1 MAPESARTGFRFGLR
16 PVAVG
21 LLAVALLTLS
31 LGTGVVAESALQ
43 MPEIT
48 ARSVFAFDP
57 DTGEIIVEL
66 NADERLPIGSVTKV
80 ATALVVLDHAGLT
93 EEITILG
100 TDMVEPGFSA
110 MGLQPGDT
118 LTVEQLLTG
127 LLVASGGDAALAL
140 ARHVG
145 AGLSGSD
152 DPAAAIA
159 AFVDAMNAKASDL
172 QLTNT
177 QFANPD
183 GDDAD
188 EAWSTARDV
197 ALMYAHLEADETLA
211 GISAEAEYSFTSVG
225 PEQTPYAGVSTN
237 QLAGQYD
244 LLSAK
249 TGSTQEAG
257 GCLVLARSNPDTG
270 GNEVVAI
277 LGSELTYDEFWNAT
291 TDERWNDAAAVM
303 EAIDAGWTPGQ
314 NLVAE
319 AATEPSA
326 TESLAAGAPATNAR
340 SAPQVNEVSAEPV
353 VKAASRSTEPLLV
366 VTVAGGVLAFAS
378 VFAWSRI
385 SQPRA

>member
-1 MAPESARTGFRFGLR
+1 M
-16 PVAVG
+16 G

-31 LGTGVVAESALQ
+31 AGTSVFAENALQ
-43 MPEIT
+43 VPEIT

-57 DTGEIIVEL
+57 DTGEIIMDL

-80 ATALVVLDHAGLT
+80 ATALVVLDHAGLA
-93 EEITILG
+93 EEITIEG

-145 AGLSGSD
+145 ADLSGSD
-152 DPAAAIA
+152 DPEAAVA
-159 AFVDAMNAKASDL
+159 AFVDAMNATGSDL

-183 GDDAD
+183 GDDSTD
-188 EAWSTARDV
+188 AWSTARDV
-197 ALMYAHLEADETLA
+197 ALLYAYLEANETLA
-211 GISAEAEYSFTSVG
+211 GISALTEYSFTSVG
-225 PEQTPYAGVSTN
+225 PEQTPYAGISTN

-257 GCLVLARSNPDTG
+257 GCLVLARTNQGTG
-270 GNEVVAI
+270 GKEIVAI
-277 LGSELTYDEFWNAT
+277 LGSELTYDDAWNAT
-291 TDERWNDAAAVM
+291 TDERWNDATAVM
-303 EAIDAGWTPGQ
+303 EAIDTGWTPGQ
-314 NLVAE
+314 NLVADV
-319 AATEPSA
+319 ATEPPAS
-326 TESLAAGAPATNAR
+326 ESLAGSGPVTNAR
-340 SAPQVNEVSAEPV
+340 SAPQAIAVSAEPV
-353 VKAASRSTEPLLV
+353 AKAASRSTEPLLV

-385 SQPRA
+385 SQPRT